1 MKLKDYMNPNRA
13 NEEVDISLA
22 SDTSIHELQ
31 IEYIDT
37 AKNYVGVVDEIGNPI
52 GAIRTERLEFLIKAN
67 REFPFEAILDNIPMG
82 VIAVDKESRVFYVN
96 VFYGKILNV
105 DPGKIIGRYLKDIE
119 KDAELLNVLKSRTP
133 MKVENQ
139 LIKTVGKY
147 VNTDMFPLF
156 VGGDFYGA
164 FSFFND
170 VTEINFLSDELERI
184 SQVANEYRKEILIS
198 ENIVGE
204 SEAFR
209 HSVQQASMVAGTN
222 AAVLV
227 RGENGTGKEV
237 ISKLIQ
243 ENSERADKPFIKVNC
258 AAIPESLMESE
269 LFGYEEGAFTGAKKG
284 GSPGKFELANHGTI
298 FLDEIGDIP
307 MPMQAKLLRVL
318 QENEITRVGGS
329 EVRPIDVRVISATN
343 QDLERLIKERKFR
356 MDLYYRLNVVEIVV
370 PPLRKRG
377 NDVIL
382 LANLF
387 LDEYNSRYG
396 RDKKMDSSAYET
408 LLTYSWPGNVRQL
421 RNVIESA
428 AILTAGD
435 LITNEELTTIV
446 SNVPPEWFADEDLES
461 IEISGS
467 DSKRRSSKLEE
478 RAVHQLI
485 EDNVSM
491 KDAMD
496 RYEES
501 ILRDTIDYYSGDK
514 HLAIKRLGLSE
525 RTFYRKLSKYGI
537 K

>member
-52 GAIRTERLEFLIKAN
+52 GAIRTERLEFLIKVN

-421 RNVIESA
+421 RNVIEST

-485 EDNVSM
+485 EDNESM